1 MDNAMG
7 VHGPQQKL
15 YGALLRIVATDEP
28 LQVAQRLDTGFL
40 GGYQLTSVLSFGLL
54 ILFVASAFILLVFNR
69 ANTVDDPQKLL
80 FHLVVSFSLSLFFF
94 FFSFFLFSTTG

>member
-40 GGYQLTSVLSFGLL
+40 GGYQFTSVLSFGLL
-54 ILFVASAFILLVFNR
+54 VLFVASAFILLVFNR

-80 FHLVVSFSLSLFFF
+80 FHIVVSFFFPFLFP
-94 FFSFFLFSTTG
+94 FFLFSTTG